1 MEPGMLNTQ
10 GVPSVEGIQSLFFTR
25 NLGMDV
31 VSDLLTFAIC
41 RPKSFRMFISDPPS
55 FNLYR
60 RYIYIFT
67 HLYISWGK
75 MSHVLHGLLTSILSQ
90 SETTWD
96 PRTLNY
102 RTHFHGYMYF
112 SKEFLCTHALCF
124 TVYMELE
131 WELSGIRLPKF
142 DQAWLT
148 QAEPSFH
155 FHPLQSIL
163 LPAFWLQGILHIM
176 M

>member
-1 MEPGMLNTQ
+1 MLNTQ

-41 RPKSFRMFISDPPS
+41 RARPQPNPSECLSQTLPHSTFIEG
-55 FNLYR
+55 
-60 RYIYIFT
+60 IYIFT

-124 TVYMELE
+124 AVYMELE
-131 WELSGIRLPKF
+131 WELSGIRLPKL
-142 DQAWLT
+142 DRAWLT